1 MPPGPTMSERSQTTL
16 PTTLRLLIAK
26 AVPVLLVLGILGL
39 GWFAV
44 HEINTGSSSDVS
56 DSEESAA
63 PSDSVI
69 TLPEGKLRA
78 GGFRVEP
85 AEEQLIQHVHVVPG
99 RIHYNEL
106 RHIDI
111 PTPVDGIL
119 IEILVSPGDDVK
131 ANQLLAVISSPTID
145 VARADVL
152 LREAE
157 LKLAKRRLEREQE
170 VAVNFKLYL
179 AELDHNTDLDS
190 LDKQF
195 SEHRLGRRWQ
205 GVQSAYA
212 RLQLATDLYK
222 NIRPLV
228 DTKAVAGRTIRE
240 READVQVARAEFR
253 SAREQSLFETEQD
266 LLKAQT
272 AYSDA
277 QRRVEIAHEHLEL
290 LLGHPEETS
299 PAEKDTSLARL
310 EVRAPISG
318 TIVSRVKAGAER
330 VLKSDVLFVLADT
343 TTLYVA
349 ADIRENDWPA
359 VSLKPGTEIK
369 VTVPAIPDREFT
381 ASVHHVGREVMPETN
396 AVPLKAK
403 IDNREGLLR
412 PGMFA
417 RVELPVGPPK
427 RALSVPPE
435 SILQHEDQ
443 KFVFVRKSENTFQK
457 KNISTGLASDKWTEV
472 KDGLQQGQ
480 AVVTR
485 GAFLL
490 KSELLLEGE

>member
-1 MPPGPTMSERSQTTL
+1 MSERSQTTSL
-16 PTTLRLLIAK
+16 TLKQAIAK
-26 AVPVLLVLGILGL
+26 TGPVLLVLGILAL

-56 DSEESAA
+56 ESGEASER
-63 PSDSVI
+63 SDSVVI
-69 TLPEGKLRA
+69 LPEGKVRA
-78 GGFRVEP
+78 GEFRVER

-99 RIHYNEL
+99 RIRYNES

-119 IEILVSPGDDVK
+119 VEILASPGDDVK
-131 ANQLLAVISSPTID
+131 ANQLLAVINSPAID
-145 VARADVL
+145 QARADVL

-157 LKLAKRRLEREQE
+157 LELAKRRLEREQE

-179 AELDHNTDLDS
+179 AELDHNSDLDS

-195 SEHRLGRRWQ
+195 SAHQLGRHWK
-205 GVQSAYA
+205 GVQSAYS
-212 RLQLATDLYK
+212 RLQLASDLYK
-222 NIRPLV
+222 NIQPLSN
-228 DTKAVAGRTIRE
+228 TKAIAGRTIRE
-240 READVQVARAEFR
+240 RESDVQVARAEFR
-253 SAREQSLFETEQD
+253 SSREQALFETGQD

-272 AYSDA
+272 NCSDA
-277 QRRVEIAHEHLEL
+277 ERRAKIAHQQLEL
-290 LLGHPEETS
+290 MLGHPEEEV
-299 PAEKDTSLARL
+299 AGGKDAALARL
-310 EVRAPISG
+310 EVRAPIAG
-318 TIVSRVKAGAER
+318 TIISRVKAGAER

-359 VSLKPGTEIK
+359 VSLKAGTDIK

-381 ASVHHVGREVMPETN
+381 ATVHYVGREVMPETN

-427 RALSVPPE
+427 RALSVRPE

-457 KNISTGLASDKWTEV
+457 RSISTGLASDKWTEV
-472 KDGLQQGQ
+472 KDGLQEGQ